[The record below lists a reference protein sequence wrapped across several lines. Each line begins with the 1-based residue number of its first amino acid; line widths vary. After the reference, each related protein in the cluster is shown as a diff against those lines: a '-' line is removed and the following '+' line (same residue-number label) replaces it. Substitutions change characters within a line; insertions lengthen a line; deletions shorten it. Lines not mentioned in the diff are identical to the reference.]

1 MSETKN
7 YKLYLEG
14 NVKSKF
20 KVWRERM
27 NGEQDSNMTKID
39 AVLGEKANSSV
50 AVTATL
56 LASKWSGVEAPYTQT
71 IAVEG
76 LSASQ
81 NGSIS
86 VAQNATPEQRDI
98 ARCAMLSVIGQNE
111 NSLTI
116 AADGDMPEFDIPVV
130 VVLLG

>member
-7 YKLYLEG
+7 YGLYLEG
-14 NVKSKF
+14 NDKTRF
-20 KVWRERM
+20 KDWRERM
-27 NGEQDSNMTKID
+27 NGEVNSNMMKID
-39 AVLGEKANSSV
+39 AALGEKANSSI
-50 AVTATL
+50 AVTTTL
-56 LASKWSGVEAPYTQT
+56 LASGWSGVEAPYTQT

-76 LSASQ
+76 LSANQ

-86 VAQNATPEQRDI
+86 VAHNATAEQRDI

>member
-76 LSASQ
+76 LSANQ

-86 VAQNATPEQRDI
+86 VAQNATPDQRDI